1 MNPMNIKI
9 RLLALAAAS
18 ALCVSTALA
27 SEIYRHTDA
36 DGNVRYADIPTGD
49 RSEEH
54 LEISSRPTDND
65 AVQASLESQQ
75 EAWKADAQRRTAQED
90 AEKLNRGEQGAVA
103 AARQKTCQESRDR
116 LISYNQSRRLYREG
130 EDGERVFL
138 DDAEL
143 QQAHDQVQA
152 LIDENC
158 D

>member
-27 SEIYRHTDA
+27 SEIYRYTDA
-36 DGNVRYADIPTGD
+36 DGDVLYSDIPTGD
-49 RSEEH
+49 PSEEH
-54 LEISSRPTDND
+54 LKISSRPTDDD

-116 LISYNQSRRLYREG
+116 LISYIQSRRLYREG

-138 DDAEL
+138 DGEES

>member
-27 SEIYRHTDA
+27 SEIYRYTDA

-49 RSEEH
+49 PSEEH
-54 LEISSRPTDND
+54 LKISSRPTDND

-116 LISYNQSRRLYREG
+116 LISYIQSRRLYREG
-130 EDGERVFL
+130 EDGERIFV
-138 DDAEL
+138 DEIET
-143 QQAHDQVQA
+143 QQAYDQVQA

>member
-27 SEIYRHTDA
+27 SEIYRYIDA

-49 RSEEH
+49 PSEEH
-54 LEISSRPTDND
+54 LKISSRPTDD
-65 AVQASLESQQ
+65 VAVQASVASHQ

-90 AEKLNRGEQGAVA
+90 AEKLNRGELSAVA
-103 AARQKTCQESRDR
+103 AARQKTCQENRDR
-116 LISYNQSRRLYREG
+116 LISFIQSRRLYREG
-130 EDGERVFL
+130 NDGERVFL
-138 DDAEL
+138 DDAES